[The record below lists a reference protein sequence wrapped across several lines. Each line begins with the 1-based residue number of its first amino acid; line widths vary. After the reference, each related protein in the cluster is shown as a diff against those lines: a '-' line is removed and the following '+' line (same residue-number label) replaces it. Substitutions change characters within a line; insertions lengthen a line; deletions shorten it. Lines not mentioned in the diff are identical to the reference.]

1 MFAFGFALVPLYD
14 VFCKITG
21 LNGKTGQTE
30 ATEMPITRIDRGR
43 AVTVEFVANVSA
55 GFPWEFR
62 PSVNKLQVH
71 PGELKQTSFYAKNLS
86 DKAVTGRAVPSV
98 APNHS
103 ARFFIKTECF
113 CFTEQRLQAG
123 EGKEMPVRFFV
134 NPDLPIDVKTLYF
147 ILYVL
152 QRRHPLPR
160 PSPRRGRIGV
170 GVNQNTIRSQQG
182 KNLCPNHIPAI
193 TCQSQAP
200 GR

>member
-1 MFAFGFALVPLYD
+1 MSEQRLIRRLFFIVFGMFAFGFALVPLYD

-30 ATEMPITRIDRGR
+30 ATETLITRIDQSRE
-43 AVTVEFVANVSA
+43 VTVEFVANVSA
-55 GFPWEFR
+55 GFPWEFK

-134 NPDLPIDVKTLYF
+134 NPDLPMDVKTLTLSYTF
-147 ILYVL
+147 FNAGTPSLAL
-152 QRRHPLPR
+152 PLEG
-160 PSPRRGRIGV
+160 RGRG
-170 GVNQNTIRSQQG
+170 GG
-182 KNLCPNHIPAI
+182 
-193 TCQSQAP
+193 
-200 GR
+200 